1 MLAAIVV
8 AALLVVRRD
17 VSATAPETATGPL
30 FPELRAGSN
39 DAASLEEVRRVPFVK
54 PSGKYNVY
62 NKTRL
67 SDGTSH

>member
-1 MLAAIVV
+1 MTE
-8 AALLVVRRD
+8 LLRD
-17 VSATAPETATGPL
+17 LTDY
-30 FPELRAGSN
+30 
-39 DAASLEEVRRVPFVK
+39 DAASLEEVRRIPFIK